1 MTIRPSALLTAL
13 VLISVP
19 AAAAEAQS
27 GQTHLG
33 PRVSYHF
40 DLEEIGIGAQFST
53 PLARNLEFYPSFDYF
68 MVENGTF
75 WHLNADLK
83 LRVAGASAE
92 WFYLGGGLNIA
103 RRSAGNF
110 EDTSAGVNAFVGA
123 ESRTGRVH
131 PFGELRLTANDGNS
145 SGILLVGLNFTLRP

>member
-1 MTIRPSALLTAL
+1 MLLTAL
-13 VLISVP
+13 VLMSPTV
-19 AAAAEAQS
+19 ATVQAQS

-33 PRVSYHF
+33 PRISYHF

-68 MVENGTF
+68 LVENGTF

-83 LRVAGASAE
+83 LRVAGESAE

-110 EDTSAGVNAFVGA
+110 ENTSAGVNGFVGA
-123 ESRTGRVH
+123 ESRMGRVH

-145 SGILLVGLNFTLRP
+145 SLQLAVGLNFTLRP